1 METMIGYD
9 VSLTPSNVMEY
20 GMSTN
25 ETEPQVRTPFLMNAS
40 DDVHDF
46 RPLRRL
52 EGEVDPKV
60 ESAPAPAP
68 KKAPTKKPAAKK
80 ATPTSET
87 IAVVGEELPPA

>member
-1 METMIGYD
+1 
-9 VSLTPSNVMEY
+9 
-20 GMSTN
+20 MSTN
-25 ETEPQVRTPFLMNAS
+25 ETGPQVRTPFLMNAS

-46 RPLRRL
+46 RPIHRL
-52 EGEVDPKV
+52 EGEADPKA

-68 KKAPTKKPAAKK
+68 RKAPTKRPAAKK